1 MERIR
6 KIQALHYKIEKV
18 KRRLK
23 EVEES
28 AEGTTSHFNG
38 QPRAK
43 AVESKVEKT
52 ALSAIELQG
61 ELEELEREFKE
72 AVGGLKSVMT
82 GRELLVC
89 LDRYVYKRRS
99 WETAEVLGLSE
110 RTVRRLFRQVKSKI
124 VVACPDKT
132 C

>member
-6 KIQALHYKIEKV
+6 KIQALYYKIEKV
-18 KRRLK
+18 KRRLR

-28 AEGTTSHFNG
+28 AEGTTSRLDG

-43 AVESKVEKT
+43 AIESKVEKI
-52 ALSAIELQG
+52 ALSAV
-61 ELEELEREFKE
+61 ELESELAELEREFKE
-72 AVGGLKSVMT
+72 EVGGLKTVMT
-82 GRELLVC
+82 GRELVVC

-99 WETAEVLGLSE
+99 WETAKVLGLSE

-124 VVACPDKT
+124 MVACPDKN
-132 C
+132 